1 VIKRL
6 GHVVGWF
13 GDFIGGLLVVAGV
26 SNYFQLYDRMIG
38 ALSGNVHV
46 YDPVVVAQLNY
57 IVSQHAD
64 SFDQLNDQQLQ
75 GYHWAE
81 NAARQAEIEK
91 LLALVVIG
99 IAVALIGRALRY
111 IIAGNRSDPPL
122 RI

>member
-13 GDFIGGLLVVAGV
+13 GDMVGGLFVVVGAA
-26 SNYFQLYDRMIG
+26 NYFQLYDRMVG

-57 IVSQHAD
+57 IVSQNAD
-64 SFDQLNDQQLQ
+64 NLDQLNKSQLQ

-81 NAARQAEIEK
+81 NAARQSEIEK
-91 LLALVVIG
+91 LLLLVCVGVVIF
-99 IAVALIGRALRY
+99 LIGRALRY
-111 IIAGNRSDPPL
+111 VIAGRD
-122 RI
+122 